1 MITDDPTEP
10 SLTKGPSQ
18 PGVITLDLD
27 ETTVVVFNLKR
38 RFTGVSATVNG
49 LLPAQKQLRYIAY
62 CGTVLPNSSDRLSV
76 LQAISVSRRP
86 PSNAAF
92 RIWHLRRDHEMLIG
106 IFARDVLRLPI
117 RLVFTSAAQHLHG
130 PFPRWLISK
139 MDAVIATTTK
149 AAAFVPNTT
158 AVIPHGINTAHFMPP
173 QDKREAWRESG
184 LPGEIGIGVFGRVR
198 PDKGTDIFV
207 EALIATLPRFPKATA
222 VIAGLTQPRYQ
233 SFQAA
238 LAKKIDDAGLSE
250 RILFLG
256 EIPANE
262 VHSWYQRCLICV
274 ACPRY
279 EPFGLT
285 PFEAAASGCALVCS
299 KTGAFDALVEE
310 GANGHLLPEN
320 DSNHLAAALA
330 QLLTD
335 THGTA
340 RMGIEARER
349 VTCHFS
355 IEREAEAIDAVYER
369 LFRAAALG

>member
-1 MITDDPTEP
+1 
-10 SLTKGPSQ
+10 
-18 PGVITLDLD
+18 
-27 ETTVVVFNLKR
+27 
-38 RFTGVSATVNG
+38 
-49 LLPAQKQLRYIAY
+49 
-62 CGTVLPNSSDRLSV
+62 
-76 LQAISVSRRP
+76 
-86 PSNAAF
+86 
-92 RIWHLRRDHEMLIG
+92 
-106 IFARDVLRLPI
+106 
-117 RLVFTSAAQHLHG
+117 
-130 PFPRWLISK
+130 
-139 MDAVIATTTK
+139 
-149 AAAFVPNTT
+149 
-158 AVIPHGINTAHFMPP
+158 
-173 QDKREAWRESG
+173 
-184 LPGEIGIGVFGRVR
+184 
-198 PDKGTDIFV
+198 
-207 EALIATLPRFPKATA
+207 
-222 VIAGLTQPRYQ
+222 LTQPRYQ

-250 RILFLG
+250 RIIFLG

-262 VHSWYQRCLICV
+262 VYRWYQRCLICV